1 MRGGFYLCLC
11 KGEVLLMTKILSIIF
26 VALCLAG
33 SFIFSVLSL
42 FWNVF
47 LSMVVA
53 VIDVLLALQNRFF
66 DD

>member
-1 MRGGFYLCLC
+1 
-11 KGEVLLMTKILSIIF
+11 MTKILSIIF